1 MLGVNNA
8 TEVIS
13 MTKLLEKAFAEASKL
28 QGVEQNVIAKW
39 LLEELAAEKKWEQR
53 FAESED
59 ILGQLA
65 DEALEEHK
73 KGKTMPL
80 DTDKL

>member
-8 TEVIS
+8 AEVIS
-13 MTKLLEKAFAEASKL
+13 MTKLLEKAFAKASKL
-28 QGVEQNVIAKW
+28 QDVEQNVIAKW

-73 KGKTMPL
+73 KGKTMPI

>member
-8 TEVIS
+8 AEVIS
-13 MTKLLEKAFAEASKL
+13 MTKLLEKAFAKASKL
-28 QGVEQNVIAKW
+28 QDVEQNVIAKW

>member
-8 TEVIS
+8 AEVIS
-13 MTKLLEKAFAEASKL
+13 MTKLLEKAFAKASKL
-28 QGVEQNVIAKW
+28 QDVEQNVIAKW

-53 FAESED
+53 FAESKD

>member
-1 MLGVNNA
+1 
-8 TEVIS
+8 
-13 MTKLLEKAFAEASKL
+13 MTKFLEKALAEASKL
-28 QGVEQNVIAKW
+28 QDVEQNIIAKW

-59 ILGQLA
+59 ILEQLA

-73 KGKTMPL
+73 KGKMMPL

>member
-1 MLGVNNA
+1 
-8 TEVIS
+8 
-13 MTKLLEKAFAEASKL
+13 MTKLLEKAFAKASKL
-28 QGVEQNVIAKW
+28 QDVEQNVIAKW

>member
-1 MLGVNNA
+1 MLGVNNVA
-8 TEVIS
+8 EVIS
-13 MTKLLEKAFAEASKL
+13 MTKLLEKAFAKASKL
-28 QGVEQNVIAKW
+28 QDVEQNVIAKW

-73 KGKTMPL
+73 KGKTMPI

>member
-13 MTKLLEKAFAEASKL
+13 MTKLLEKAFAKASKL
-28 QGVEQNVIAKW
+28 QDVEQNVIAKW

>member
-1 MLGVNNA
+1 
-8 TEVIS
+8 
-13 MTKLLEKAFAEASKL
+13 MTKLLKKAFAKASKL
-28 QGVEQNVIAKW
+28 QDVEQNVIAKW

>member
-1 MLGVNNA
+1 MVNG
-8 TEVIS
+8 
-13 MTKLLEKAFAEASKL
+13 MTKLLEKAFRDASKL
-28 QGVEQNVIAKW
+28 PELEQNVIAKW
-39 LLEELAAEKKWEQR
+39 LIDELVSEKKWEQA

-59 ILGQLA
+59 ILAQLA

-80 DTDKL
+80 DMEI

>member
-1 MLGVNNA
+1 MLGVNNG

-13 MTKLLEKAFAEASKL
+13 MTKLLKKAFAKASKL
-28 QGVEQNVIAKW
+28 QDVEQNVIAKW